1 MMTLATC
8 LTALCAAAA
17 PQQKTL
23 DHVGVL
29 AVSPPPGPGPDLV
42 EVTGKLRDELAKR
55 LDGVL
60 SARELKDRMSGQS
73 TASLSDLDRAYSSA
87 VDGAK
92 RDPVLAVSWLRDI
105 IAELE
110 RHSGGADVYEQWTRA
125 NLRLA
130 RMRLEYASSPEEGE
144 SGAREARQVVE
155 RALRLQLQLQL
166 DSSLFPKRLIA
177 LVEEVR
183 AALSK
188 APLHKLVVKSA
199 VEGAIVYV
207 DGKEAGPTPLTLQV
221 PAGVYRVSGAQG
233 GIRSPLVIA
242 DARETDT
249 TVALDFA
256 LAATFRPA
264 QGPGLATPD
273 AEQESRVLQSARAL
287 GLDRVV
293 TASLVEQKTTY
304 LVASVAPA
312 KPGDTAAPPR
322 QGWIRLSTS
331 GLAPEVVPQ
340 MAEYLATGQAKG
352 DIATSAPA
360 LDKSSLATIA
370 TLDPRLRL
378 AEPGL
383 RSELEPKRGGSP
395 VLKWSPVV
403 AAGAALALGVVS
415 LWEGSR
421 SNVLYDDASKWRA
434 GAEADKNLSQSL
446 AKQYNSN
453 ILDGDSARRASI
465 GYGVGAGV
473 ALAATAVLGYLSY
486 KQSHE
491 IGPFRF

>member
-17 PQQKTL
+17 APQQKTPEL
-23 DHVGVL
+23 VGVL

-73 TASLSDLDRAYSSA
+73 TASLSDLDRAYASA

-92 RDPVLAVSWLRDI
+92 RDPVLAISWLRDI
-105 IAELE
+105 ISELE
-110 RHSGGADVYEQWTRA
+110 RHPGGADVYEQWTRA

-183 AALSK
+183 ASLSK

-199 VEGAIVYV
+199 VEGAKVYV

-221 PAGVYRVSGAQG
+221 PAGVYRVSGMQG
-233 GIRSPLVIA
+233 GLRSPSVIA

-273 AEQESRVLQSARAL
+273 AEQESRILQSARAL

-304 LVASVAPA
+304 LVASVTPA
-312 KPGDTAAPPR
+312 KPGGAAPPR
-322 QGWIRLSTS
+322 QGWIRLSTG
-331 GLAPEVVPQ
+331 GLPPEVVPQ

-352 DIATSAPA
+352 DLATSAPA
-360 LDKSSLATIA
+360 VDKSSLATTS
-370 TLDPRLRL
+370 TLEPQLRL
-378 AEPGL
+378 AAPGL
-383 RSELEPKRGGSP
+383 GSELEATRSGSP
-395 VLKWSPVV
+395 LLKWSPVV
-403 AAGAALALGVVS
+403 AAGAALALGAVA

-421 SNVLYDDASKWRA
+421 SNGLYDGASQWKSA
-434 GAEADKNLSQSL
+434 SASLEVNSLIADGA
-446 AKQYNSN
+446 
-453 ILDGDSARRASI
+453 SARSASI
-465 GYGVGAGV
+465 GCGVGAGV